1 MYTNGNPGGPGG
13 GHLIHRVP
21 LQAQRRAPGP
31 GDPGRAAELSAPKSS
46 PANRRAT
53 GDLPRRLAAALVTQ
67 AHLARRRLPKG
78 DDRGD
83 VPGWVLVTLMT
94 AGLVVAL
101 WGAAGPRLVQV
112 FNDAVD
118 NVVGGP

>member
-1 MYTNGNPGGPGG
+1 MLFTAMPSST
-13 GHLIHRVP
+13 VK
-21 LQAQRRAPGP
+21 RRGSV
-31 GDPGRAAELSAPKSS
+31 GRALAQH
-46 PANRRAT
+46 
-53 GDLPRRLAAALVTQ
+53 LAASVATRMQLV
-67 AHLARRRLPKG
+67 RGRDG
-78 DDRGD
+78 DRGD

>member
-1 MYTNGNPGGPGG
+1 MLFTEMPSST
-13 GHLIHRVP
+13 VK
-21 LQAQRRAPGP
+21 QRRGSV
-31 GDPGRAAELSAPKSS
+31 GRALAQH
-46 PANRRAT
+46 
-53 GDLPRRLAAALVTQ
+53 LAASVTTRMQLV
-67 AHLARRRLPKG
+67 RDRSG
-78 DDRGD
+78 DRGD